1 MGWFKNTLGRLFG
14 KKTEEVTTTE
24 AVTTTET
31 DSSANDEYVY
41 EAGELTTY
49 DCIVKAKELGLDMR
63 AIDDKLHSMNNKEFI
78 QWFKTEHMQ

>member
-1 MGWFKNTLGRLFG
+1 MGWFKKTLGRLFG
-14 KKTEEVTTTE
+14 KKTEEV

-49 DCIVKAKELGLDMR
+49 DCIVKAKELGLDML
-63 AIDDKLHSMNNKEFI
+63 AIDNKLNSMSNKKFVE
-78 QWFKTEHMQ
+78 WFKTEHIK